1 MQVANTLSYTLPA
14 TNLHQNERTI
24 TSTNLMLNP
33 EYPYYRDYIRGMKTG
48 FTTLAGRCYVTF
60 AQKDGHTYG
69 WWCWAPTLTTFI
81 GRPPRSW
88 TGPLQAFLTGSWWT
102 PRPR

>member
-1 MQVANTLSYTLPA
+1 
-14 TNLHQNERTI
+14 
-24 TSTNLMLNP
+24 
-33 EYPYYRDYIRGMKTG
+33 MKTG

-69 WWCWAPTLTTFI
+69 LVVLGSDLDNI
-81 GRPPRSW
+81 YRRPPRSW